1 MSDATQDLQGTAP
14 TPDAEPDINEDAPS
28 APHGT
33 ETALGGMTRDT
44 LRAASPVMTQI
55 REALTFHDS
64 GTASQAVRDVLGA
77 IERAADEASRRR
89 PRNRPP
95 EFAELSPP
103 ALRQLAALCRVYR
116 VESVDST
123 PATLLT
129 EVLDA
134 EPIETMTIGS
144 GDGIDVV
151 IVNGMPM
158 SRQMFEEHRADSVAL
173 NEAVA
178 PLLAEAVERLAAEGE
193 PSIVVHLDNTHATF
207 TPDPFVGPAP
217 LTPME
222 QIGEVLAAGVAAF
235 TSDPFATPAPLP
247 AEEDEPIRVDG
258 SDQPPL

>member
-1 MSDATQDLQGTAP
+1 MSDASEAP
-14 TPDAEPDINEDAPS
+14 TRADTTEVTDPDQPTTGEPQ

-44 LRAASPVMTQI
+44 LRAASPVTTQI

-123 PATLLT
+123 PAVPERIDSAAAIAEIERGIMSDRDAATLLT
-129 EVLDA
+129 EVLGA

-151 IVNGMPM
+151 TVN
-158 SRQMFEEHRADSVAL
+158 
-173 NEAVA
+173 
-178 PLLAEAVERLAAEGE
+178 
-193 PSIVVHLDNTHATF
+193 LDNTHATF

-222 QIGEVLAAGVAAF
+222 QIGEVLAAGVASF

-247 AEEDEPIRVDG
+247 AEEDEPIRIDG
-258 SDQPPL
+258 SDQPPF